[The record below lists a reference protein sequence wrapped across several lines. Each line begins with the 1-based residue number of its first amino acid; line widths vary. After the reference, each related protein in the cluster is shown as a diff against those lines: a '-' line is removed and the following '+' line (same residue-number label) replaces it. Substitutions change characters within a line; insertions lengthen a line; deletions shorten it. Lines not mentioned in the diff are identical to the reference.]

1 MGDQTPYLPKIK
13 GYPHKPP
20 LPFWEERMKKKNK
33 GGEEEKGRK
42 KKRREMNPLYLYW
55 LDSPLVQAY
64 QQES

>member
-1 MGDQTPYLPKIK
+1 
-13 GYPHKPP
+13 
-20 LPFWEERMKKKNK
+20 MKKKNK